1 MKLLNWIAA
10 ACLLGTTIAHGQVI
24 EMSTDIIEDNGEQM
38 QIMSFSTGDGFTMD
52 SGPSIMMASPGM
64 DGGFSF
70 GSDQFSLL
78 NDSNVQ
84 SPIVET

>member
-38 QIMSFSTGDGFTMD
+38 QNHEFLDRRRNLRWIPAH
-52 SGPSIMMASPGM
+52 PS
-64 DGGFSF
+64 
-70 GSDQFSLL
+70 
-78 NDSNVQ
+78 
-84 SPIVET
+84 